1 VRRSLRAAPAAR
13 PVLLAAWALAAAPAP
28 VVAATVTWGTPTA
41 ISGDTDVRT
50 SGLLIGALNL
60 HGPTTTV
67 NGVTFEAMFG
77 VASGDFALS
86 SPGIIHG
93 VDDEFG
99 SALLP
104 YAGLSDAYK
113 GLLDSGKFK
122 DPDASAGG
130 VRTLAV
136 AGGPAGKGKLQV
148 QAGNNAAKGQNA
160 LPTGVAASLQG
171 ASSATLQ
178 VLTSDA
184 RCFEAGLS
192 TVQKADGVQFKAKA
206 P

>member
-67 NGVTFEAMFG
+67 NGVTFEAIFG

-86 SPGIIHG
+86 SPGVIHG
-93 VDDEFG
+93 VDGELG

-113 GLLDSGKFK
+113 DLLDSGKFTHTP
-122 DPDASAGG
+122 PDSPPPI
-130 VRTLAV
+130 TLAI
-136 AGGPAGKGKLQV
+136 
-148 QAGNNAAKGQNA
+148 
-160 LPTGVAASLQG
+160 S
-171 ASSATLQ
+171 
-178 VLTSDA
+178 
-184 RCFEAGLS
+184 GLS
-192 TVQKADGVQFKAKA
+192 IGQLYEFQW
-206 P
+206 